1 MKANQHY
8 EKDLADIRQ
17 MMERSSKFL
26 SLSGW
31 SGILAGVY
39 ALLGVWLAF
48 NYFNYQSLNWEAV
61 LQRTSPVQ
69 DQLPALLLLALGIL
83 VLTLTTAVYLSA
95 RKAKKRGENAWNV
108 SSKRMLFALT
118 IPLFAGGLFMLIL
131 LQQGLSALLAPIS
144 LLFYGLAI
152 FSASNYTYVEMKFLG
167 LIQIGLGLIGLYFLE
182 YALLIWALGFGF
194 VHLVYGLYLHYRY
207 ER

>member
-61 LQRTSPVQ
+61 LQQTSPVQ

-108 SSKRMLFALT
+108 SSKRMLFALA

-152 FSASNYTYVEMKFLG
+152 FSASNYTYAEMKFLG

>member
-1 MKANQHY
+1 MKENQNF

-39 ALLGVWLAF
+39 ALLGVVLAYY
-48 NYFNYQSLNWEAV
+48 YFDYQALDWVAILRQTN
-61 LQRTSPVQ
+61 PVAE
-69 DQLPALLLLALGIL
+69 QLPAFLILAVGVL
-83 VLTLTTAVYLSA
+83 VLTLATAVFLSA
-95 RKAKKRGENAWNV
+95 RKAGKSGGNAWN
-108 SSKRMLFALT
+108 STSKRMLFALA
-118 IPLFAGGLFMLIL
+118 IPLLAGGLFMIIL
-131 LQQGLSALLAPIS
+131 LLQGLSGLLVPVS

-152 FSASNYTYVEMKFLG
+152 LSASNYTYAEMKYLG
-167 LIQIGLGLIGLYFLE
+167 LIQIGLGLLGLNFVT
-182 YALLIWALGFGF
+182 YALLFWALGFGL
-194 VHLVYGLYLHYRY
+194 VHIGYGLYLHYTY